1 MTAFSPTQP
10 VVRIKQDAMDVQ
22 DLEGTLRINNSDP
35 VWLLENLSLSL
46 VLGERERW
54 VVYAWVG
61 LMIVG
66 VVITNRSIFSDGW
79 SCYRLFLCCG

>member
-46 VLGERERW
+46 VLGERW